1 MALTRLTHNL
11 SVNKDHVASVHW
23 DDTYS
28 KRLVITMM
36 DGTQHSIKH
45 DGGMYGTDCY
55 AIERKL
61 VDA

>member
-1 MALTRLTHNL
+1 MALTRLTHEL
-11 SVNKDHVASVHW
+11 SVNIEQVASVHW

-28 KRLVITMM
+28 RRLVITMN

-45 DGGMYGTDCY
+45 DGGMYGVDCY

-61 VDA
+61 LDA